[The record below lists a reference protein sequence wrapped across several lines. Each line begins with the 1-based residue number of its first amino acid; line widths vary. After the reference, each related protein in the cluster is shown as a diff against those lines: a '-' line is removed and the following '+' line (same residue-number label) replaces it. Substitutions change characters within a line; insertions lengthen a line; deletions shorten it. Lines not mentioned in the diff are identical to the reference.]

1 MVGQVGQTKLAI
13 ENSFIEEVIWRTLL
27 VVATNPDE
35 AKSPH
40 PTVAVIGGGITGLM
54 CARRLSQQGVNVALF
69 ELSSILGGQIRSG
82 RVAERDIDLGAEAIH
97 LSAPGM
103 SALISEVGLSERLIK
118 SNPGISWLWTEKGL
132 QRLPEGVGPA
142 GPRKLKPVL
151 RSGVISLGGLL
162 RAGLEPL
169 VPRRKLRGDIGVG
182 QYVGK
187 RFGREVVD
195 RLVDPVL
202 GSLHAGD
209 VYGLSLQA
217 ITPELAAIAD
227 RRRSIMMSRRGQ
239 KAGPPMSFATWAGG
253 VTVLTERMLI
263 DTAVEIRTLT
273 TVGFVEILPSGRYVV
288 KTSTDGSTEVDA
300 VILAVP
306 AQVAAKII
314 RPLTH
319 AVALLLEKIRY
330 ASVATVIVSYPRA
343 AVDGLKAFQGTGLL
357 VPSSMKRL
365 LKAATF
371 VSTKWLH
378 MADPEIVLV
387 RLSCGRA
394 NEKVIAAMND
404 AELVA
409 RLHADLVDATG
420 VKAAPIDSYVQR
432 WPNAIPQLEIGHLEL
447 VSKIRENLALFK
459 RIYLAGSSY
468 DGIGIAAC
476 LNSGSKA
483 ARQCLIDLG
492 IAKEESVSS

>member
-1 MVGQVGQTKLAI
+1 M
-13 ENSFIEEVIWRTLL
+13 S
-27 VVATNPDE
+27 VVTTNPDE

-54 CARRLSQQGVNVALF
+54 CARRLSQQGVSVALF

-82 RVAERDIDLGAEAIH
+82 RVAEHDIDLGAEAIH
-97 LSAPGM
+97 VSAPGM
-103 SALISEVGLSERLIK
+103 SALISEVGLSDGLIK
-118 SNPGISWLWTEKGL
+118 SNSGMSWLWTKRGL
-132 QRLPEGVGPA
+132 KRLPEGVGPA

-151 RSGVISLGGLL
+151 RSGVISFGGLI

-182 QYVGK
+182 QYIGK
-187 RFGREVVD
+187 RFGKQVVD
-195 RLVDPVL
+195 RFVDPVL

-209 VYGLSLQA
+209 VYGLSLRA

-227 RRRSIMMSRRGQ
+227 RRGSIMMSRRGE

-253 VTVLTERMLI
+253 VTVLTQRMLI
-263 DTAVEIRTLT
+263 DTDVEIRTLT

-288 KTSTDGSTEVDA
+288 KTLPDGSTEVDA
-300 VILAVP
+300 VVLAVP
-306 AQVAAKII
+306 AQVAAKIV
-314 RPLTH
+314 RPLTQIA
-319 AVALLLEKIRY
+319 AVLLEKIRY

-343 AVDGLKAFQGTGLL
+343 AVDGLKAFKGTGLL
-357 VPSSMKRL
+357 VPSSRKRL

-378 MADPEIVLV
+378 MADPDIVLV

-394 NEKVIAAMND
+394 NEKVISTMND
-404 AELVA
+404 EELVA

-432 WPNAIPQLEIGHLEL
+432 WPDAIPQLEIGHLEL
-447 VSKIRENLALFK
+447 VSKIREDLAFFK
-459 RIYLAGSSY
+459 GIYLAGSSY
-468 DGIGIAAC
+468 DGLGIAAC
-476 LNSGSKA
+476 LRSGSKA
-483 ARQCLIDLG
+483 ATQCLIDLG
-492 IAKEESVSS
+492 IEKERQH